1 MEKKQIN
8 ITIPMDIY
16 EMIVEEAGI
25 RQSKLKKVCPLSVIV
40 NEIFEPAARA
50 HFNGHNPIDNKQ
62 DDKPLLGA
70 CKEGVIIDDKAFED
84 DKPVEQ
90 TDSKQDAKPSSDPYA
105 DVNIFG
111 SIGG

>member
-1 MEKKQIN
+1 MDKKQIN

-16 EMIVEEAGI
+16 EKIVEEAGI

-50 HFNGHNPIDNKQ
+50 HYNGHNPIDNKQ
-62 DDKPLLGA
+62 EA
-70 CKEGVIIDDKAFED
+70 
-84 DKPVEQ
+84 KPVE
-90 TDSKQDAKPSSDPYA
+90 KQEDKPPSNPYA

-111 SIGG
+111 NIGE